1 MPAAAGVQV
10 IGVEETVKEL
20 RKVNPEYRKEFNRG
34 IKTVLAPMVAA
45 AKSGYPDLPLSGMA
59 RSWNQGGR
67 QLLPWSAAN
76 ARKGVKVKTR
86 TSRGTKSVVRVQQ
99 MDPAAAIFEVAGT
112 GTRLGRNLRA
122 RNPRVL
128 WPAYDRFAYQINAG
142 VIAIVRKA
150 EAQVQGRIS
159 R

>member
-20 RKVNPEYRKEFNRG
+20 RKVNPEYRKEFNRA

-59 RSWNQGGR
+59 RSWNDGR
-67 QLLPWSAAN
+67 QLLPWSAAR

-112 GTRLGRNLRA
+112 GNRFGSNLRA
-122 RNPRVL
+122 RNSRVL